1 MTQLSLFAR
10 KQSRALP
17 EQIDALVS
25 ALSGGEWRKA
35 FRITKETGLND
46 RQVRAAANASE
57 GQVISGQ
64 QGYKLTKLATMDE
77 IDHATAWMRKQANE
91 MTKRVINIERVRHG
105 H

>member
-1 MTQLSLFAR
+1 MTQLSLFAL

-17 EQIDALVS
+17 DQIDALVS
-25 ALSGGEWRKA
+25 VLSDGEWRKA

-57 GQVISGQ
+57 G